1 MKSANDT
8 RARLT
13 GVPLGKARI
22 QSLSD
27 AVFGVAMTLVILQVQ
42 ARVPGVSGDAAHS
55 ELLARISEMW
65 PAFLGF
71 VATFLLAGVFWY
83 LQHLTFHFIRHTNHV
98 LIWLNLVFLLFV
110 GVLPLSSAMLS
121 RFPTEPVAHFFYFG
135 NLLALGLMLNWHW
148 YYAMRHYMVD
158 PEMDVEVT
166 HRVSTRLRIV
176 PSACALA
183 LPLAIIRTDLSFYAF
198 LWVLLLEPLIERWT
212 RPRKSGRA
220 PAPKT

>member
-1 MKSANDT
+1 MKPANGT

-27 AVFGVAMTLVILQVQ
+27 AIFAVAMTLVILQVK
-42 ARVPGVSGDAAHS
+42 VPEVSGSAAPS
-55 ELLARISEMW
+55 ELLARIGEMW
-65 PAFLGF
+65 PALLGF
-71 VATFLLAGVFWY
+71 IATFLLASAFWY
-83 LQHLTFHFIRHTNHV
+83 LHHLTFHFIRQTNHR

-121 RFPTEPVAHFFYFG
+121 RFPNHVVAHFFYFG

-148 YYAMRHYMVD
+148 YYAVRHYMVD
-158 PEMDVEVT
+158 PEMDVEVS
-166 HRVSTRLRIV
+166 HRVSSRLRIV

-198 LWVLLLEPLIERWT
+198 LWVLLLEPLIEYWT
-212 RPRKSGRA
+212 RPRKRRRT
-220 PAPKT
+220 PAPET

>member
-1 MKSANDT
+1 MKSADGI
-8 RARLT
+8 RPRLAN
-13 GVPLGKARI
+13 VPLGKARI

-27 AVFGVAMTLVILQVQ
+27 AVFGVAMTLLILQVKIPE
-42 ARVPGVSGDAAHS
+42 VFGDAAHS
-55 ELLARISEMW
+55 DLLSRIGEMW
-65 PAFLGF
+65 PAFLGYCG
-71 VATFLLAGVFWY
+71 TFLLAGACWY
-83 LQHLTFHFIRHTNHV
+83 LQHLTFHFIRQTNHI

-110 GVLPLSSAMLS
+110 GMLPLTGGMLS
-121 RFPTEPVAHFFYFG
+121 RFPNQAVAHFFYFG
-135 NLLALGLMLNWHW
+135 DLLALGLMLNWHW
-148 YYAMRHYMVD
+148 YYAVRHYLVD

-198 LWVLLLEPLIERWT
+198 LWVLLLEPLIEHWT

-220 PAPKT
+220 SVPKT